1 MATQYTMPISP
12 LAVDKLGVKLYDK
25 VSAVLAELI
34 ANAYDADAAQVT
46 VSAPMGQYLAIR
58 KNSAVHDK
66 GLMIVVEDDGI
77 GMMPSEMQA
86 HFLPVG
92 SERREDPERG
102 SQSRLKKRKVMG
114 RKGIGKLA
122 PFGIC
127 RRIEVISSGGAVADS
142 DDNRGYRT
150 SHVVWTYQGILGAAK
165 KPGSQ
170 YEPQAGEFDDTVS
183 PKRGTRV
190 ILTDFDYRAVPK
202 LAVLSRQI
210 ARRFGISSPDWQ
222 VTVAD
227 NTGSGETTTVD
238 AFDVPTMP
246 NTKLYFKDDG
256 SVIGP
261 EGNRYT
267 DLEAGF
273 SLEGQFY
280 PIRGWM
286 AYATHPYKDDL
297 MAGVRIYCRGKIAAQ
312 TSVFNRPAGFTGENI
327 IRSYLVGELSADW
340 LDNEDDLI
348 QTDRRDILWSDRR
361 GVEFEKWGQRVVT
374 HIGRI
379 SRNPVQKKVLDVFW
393 TTGDVDQRI
402 REAYPDPQQNA
413 IRQEATELAKTL
425 GSRVAPEEAEDHA
438 VVSDLV
444 SLVILFAPHLTL
456 SDMLRKASASSS
468 TPLVM
473 LADCLRTARI
483 AELSSFGR
491 VAQERVR
498 IIQQLEEKL
507 EAPDTPEKDLQEIVT
522 MAPWLLNPEWS
533 IVTANQQLSTLQKA
547 FEKFFKKE
555 TGITISLDA
564 FAEPRRRPDFVLTS
578 QEGRL
583 QLVEIKS
590 PGHFL
595 TNDEMERIVNY
606 RDCMTKFLESKG
618 NEHFRNLFPSFHI
631 TLVCDG
637 RSLTGSRG
645 AAFDGYL
652 ATQELTCVSWSSFL
666 AKTKAVH
673 YAFLEEA
680 TRLRVVSGQEHEA
693 NGK

>member
-1 MATQYTMPISP
+1 MATSYTMPISP

-46 VSAPMGQYLAIR
+46 VSAPMGQYLATR
-58 KNSAVHDK
+58 RNGAAHDK

-77 GMMPSEMQA
+77 GMTPSEMQA

-127 RRIEVISSGGAVADS
+127 KRIEVISSGGAVAGS
-142 DDNRGYRT
+142 GDNPRYRT
-150 SHVVWTYQGILGAAK
+150 SHVVLTYQGILDAAK
-165 KPGSQ
+165 DPGSQ
-170 YEPQAGEFDDTVS
+170 YKPQAGEFDDKVS
-183 PKRGTRV
+183 LKRGTRV
-190 ILTDFDYRAVPK
+190 VLTDFDYRAVPK

-227 NTGSGETTTVD
+227 NTGSGEATVVD

-246 NTKLYFKDDG
+246 NTKLCFKDDG

-261 EGNRYT
+261 EGSRYT
-267 DLEAGF
+267 ALEAGF
-273 SLEGQFY
+273 SLEGHFY
-280 PIRGWM
+280 PVQGWM

-393 TTGDVDQRI
+393 ATGDVDQRI
-402 REAYPDPQQNA
+402 REAYPDPEQKA

-425 GSRVAPEEAEDHA
+425 GRRVAPEEAEDHA

-468 TPLVM
+468 TPLVV

-498 IIQQLEEKL
+498 IIQQLEAKL
-507 EAPDTPEKDLQEIVT
+507 EVPDTPEKDLQEIVA

-533 IVTANQQLSTLQKA
+533 IVTANQQLNTLQKE
-547 FEKFFKKE
+547 FEKFYKKE
-555 TGITISLDA
+555 TGIVISLDA

-578 QEGRL
+578 QEGGL

-590 PGHFL
+590 PGHSL
-595 TNDEMERIVNY
+595 TNDEMDRIVSY
-606 RDCMTKFLESKG
+606 RNCMVKFLQDRG
-618 NEHFRNLFPSFHI
+618 NRHFRRLFSSFHI

-637 RSLTGSRG
+637 QSLTGSPE
-645 AAFDGYL
+645 AALEGYL
-652 ATQELTCVSWSSFL
+652 ARKELTCVSWSSFL
-666 AKTKAVH
+666 AKTKTVH
-673 YAFLEEA
+673 HAFLEA
-680 TRLRVVSGQEHEA
+680 AARLRVVSGPRSR
-693 NGK
+693 G